1 MAPLYHKALVVG
13 ATSGIGLTLAGKLV
27 ATGTKVVAV
36 GRRQDRLDA
45 LVQTHGRDS
54 LSAVAFDVTRLSGI
68 QSFAQGVLRDHPD
81 IDCVVINSGI
91 QRGFDFSNPETL
103 DLSVLSDELTTN
115 YTSAVYLTAAFL
127 PHLKSQTR
135 GAHLVYVGATLALIP
150 SMIRTPNYNASK
162 AALHSFIMNV
172 RKQLA
177 EAGQAH
183 VRMIEV
189 FPPAVQ
195 TELHD
200 DNHQPDLVNGGE
212 IGMPV
217 VEFVDRMYEGLARGD
232 DQFAVGPGENLLK
245 EGGWETQRAE
255 MFEQQQVVLNNALAK
270 YLRK

>member
-1 MAPLYHKALVVG
+1 MAPLYRKALVVG
-13 ATSGIGLTLAGKLV
+13 ATSGIGATLASKLV

-54 LSAVAFDVTRLSGI
+54 LDAVAFDVTRLADI
-68 QSFAQGVLRDHPD
+68 QSFAQGVLAQHPD

-103 DLSVLSDELTTN
+103 DLSVLGDELTTN

-135 GAHLVYVGATLALIP
+135 AHFVYVGATLALIP

-177 EAGQAH
+177 EAGHAH
-183 VRMIEV
+183 VSMVEV

-200 DNHQPDLVNGGE
+200 ENHQPDLVNGGE

-245 EGGWETQRAE
+245 EGGWESQRAE
-255 MFEQQQVVLNNALAK
+255 MFEQQHVVLNNALAK